1 MAGRPEV
8 KREDV
13 EMDARAYDAWYATP
27 RGRWIASRELDLI
40 RDSLEDHIGE
50 SLLDVGCGTGYFTRS
65 LARQWE
71 GPVSGIDINPAWVA
85 YATQRDDLN
94 IDWLVG
100 DAQAL
105 PFGDKSVD
113 LVVSITALCF
123 VEYERQAVRE
133 MVRVARR
140 RVVLGLLNRHSL
152 LWWHKGRRSG
162 RGAYRGARWHTPR
175 EARALF
181 DGLPVTDVSVSSAI
195 WLPGG
200 GWLARH
206 TEGCLPEWLHGGAFL
221 LVVADLAS

>member
-1 MAGRPEV
+1 
-8 KREDV
+8 
-13 EMDARAYDAWYATP
+13 MDASAYDAWYETP
-27 RGRWIASRELDLI
+27 RGRWIGHRELDLV
-40 RDSLEDHIGE
+40 RGMLAGHPGE
-50 SLLDVGCGTGYFTRS
+50 SLLDVGCGTGYFTRG

-71 GPVSGIDINPAWVA
+71 GLVSGIDVDPAWVA
-85 YATQRDDLN
+85 FARQRDDRD

-105 PFGDKSVD
+105 PFGDRSVD

-123 VEYERQAVRE
+123 IEDERQAVRE
-133 MVRVARR
+133 MVRVGRR

-152 LWWHKGRRSG
+152 LWWQKGRRGG
-162 RGAYRGARWHTPR
+162 RGAYRGARWHAPR
-175 EARALF
+175 DARALF
-181 DGLPVTDVSVSSAI
+181 DGLPVTGVRVSSAI

-206 TEGCLPEWLHGGAFL
+206 TEGCWPAWLHGGAFL